1 MSSDLPRH
9 LRPGDT
15 FGRFTIEAL
24 LGEGGMGT
32 VYRAVDTRL
41 ERRVALKLL
50 RMDTEVPADDR
61 ASGAERLLREAR
73 AAATLEHPNAIGIH
87 DVGEIGDTPYI
98 AMELVVG
105 RTLRA
110 YVGDPG
116 VSLASRLEWLT
127 DVARALAAAH
137 ARGLVHRDIK
147 PDNVMV
153 REDGKVKVLDF
164 GIASLPRVGATQPL
178 PGSGGAAGGVDAPPW
193 YMTLARSTLAGTPR
207 YMAPEQLRGEAVD
220 GRANQ
225 FAWGV
230 MAYELLSGA
239 PPWRGSNVSLTVL
252 ADVLENDPA
261 PLRSAAPKVGP
272 AIERIVH
279 RALAKVVEDRFASM
293 DAVVAALEEVSA
305 SRRGRGRAVRSASWA
320 AAALVVLA
328 AGAAFAIR
336 HVPATRQIASVVS
349 TGASGASGAPG
360 PAAAEVDTSYEPPHF
375 VLHLDAAQ
383 GVSVS
388 GDAVLR
394 WSDQSS
400 NDTDAYA
407 PAKRPT
413 LVRDAIHGLPAIH
426 FDGGAYVRVDDA
438 AVLHLGTHDFTVGL
452 VARHDRPVGGGG
464 LSTSYGITTG
474 YGCLYAKS
482 VLPAPYTG
490 VGIFANWPRP
500 RPTSRVSVQTQYE
513 HYAVSTSQGLNDGRV
528 HLYEARRV
536 GTALEI
542 RIDGVVE
549 ARTEGAD
556 DDVSADGVPIYL
568 GAHVTESGIVQ
579 QLRGDIAEV
588 YVLRGGVTEES
599 LRRIEDTLLAKY
611 GLERAVDAGD
621 PRP

>member
-1 MSSDLPRH
+1 MAEGAPVSSGVTEH

-50 RMDTEVPADDR
+50 RIHSNVPPDER
-61 ASGAERLLREAR
+61 TGGAERLLREAR
-73 AAATLEHPNAIGIH
+73 AAAALEHPNAIGIH
-87 DVGEIGDTPYI
+87 EVGEVGDTPYI

-110 YVGDPG
+110 YVGDVS
-116 VSLASRLEWLT
+116 VSLASRVDWLT

-164 GIASLPRVGATQPL
+164 GIASLLPRAGATQP
-178 PGSGGAAGGVDAPPW
+178 PPAVGGADAPPW

-207 YMAPEQLRGEAVD
+207 YMAPEQLRGELVD
-220 GRANQ
+220 GRADQ

-230 MAYELLSGA
+230 MAYELLSGS

-261 PLRSAAPKVGP
+261 PLRSAAPRVSP
-272 AIERIVH
+272 ALERIVH
-279 RALAKVVEDRFASM
+279 RTLAKAVEDRFASM
-293 DAVVAALEEVSA
+293 DALVAALEEASA
-305 SRRGRGRAVRSASWA
+305 RGRGRTLRWAPWA
-320 AAALVVLA
+320 ALTIAVLAGGAALAIRRPAAPAQLASVAPTAA
-328 AGAAFAIR
+328 AGA
-336 HVPATRQIASVVS
+336 PAPSVE
-349 TGASGASGAPG
+349 A
-360 PAAAEVDTSYEPPHF
+360 DTSYEPPQF

-383 GVSVS
+383 GVSES
-388 GDAVLR
+388 AGAVLR
-394 WSDQSS
+394 WSDQSG

-407 PAKRPT
+407 PARRPT

-426 FDGGAYVRVDDA
+426 FDGGAYLRVDDVA
-438 AVLHLGTHDFTVGL
+438 TLHLGKHDFTVGL

-482 VLPAPYTG
+482 LLPSPYVG
-490 VGIFANWPRP
+490 VAIFANWPRP

-513 HYAVSTSQGLNDGRV
+513 HHAVSTSEGLNDGRV

-536 GTALEI
+536 DTTLEI

-556 DDVSADGVPIYL
+556 DDVSAEGVPIYL
-568 GAHVTESGIVQ
+568 GAHVTDSGVVQ

-588 YVLRGGVTEES
+588 YVLRGGVTDAR
-599 LRRIEDTLLAKY
+599 LREIEDALLARY
-611 GLERAVDAGD
+611 GIARPEGAGD
-621 PRP
+621 R

>member
-1 MSSDLPRH
+1 MSSDVAER

-50 RMDTEVPADDR
+50 RIDARVAPDDR
-61 ASGAERLLREAR
+61 TSGAERLLREAR
-73 AAATLEHPNAIGIH
+73 AAAALEHPNAIGIH
-87 DVGEIGDTPYI
+87 EVGEIGDTPYI

-110 YVGDPG
+110 YVGDASVP
-116 VSLASRLEWLT
+116 LASRVEWLT
-127 DVARALAAAH
+127 DVARALSAAH
-137 ARGLVHRDIK
+137 RRGLVHRDIK

-164 GIASLPRVGATQPL
+164 GIASLPRAGAT
-178 PGSGGAAGGVDAPPW
+178 SIRSAVGGADAPPW

-220 GRANQ
+220 GRADQ

-230 MAYELLSGA
+230 MAYELLSGS

-261 PLRSAAPKVGP
+261 PLRSVAPRVSP
-272 AIERIVH
+272 ALERVVH
-279 RALAKVVEDRFASM
+279 RTLAKAVEDRFASM
-293 DAVVAALEEVSA
+293 DALVAALQQASA
-305 SRRGRGRAVRSASWA
+305 GGGGRGRRWASWA
-320 AAALVVLA
+320 AATMVVVGG
-328 AGAAFAIR
+328 GAAIAIQR
-336 HVPATRQIASVVS
+336 
-349 TGASGASGAPG
+349 
-360 PAAAEVDTSYEPPHF
+360 AAAPAHLAIVAPSAATAASAEPDTSHEPPHF
-375 VLHLDAAQ
+375 VLHLDASQ
-383 GVSVS
+383 GVSES
-388 GDAVLR
+388 AGAVLR
-394 WSDQSS
+394 WTDQSG

-407 PAKRPT
+407 PARRPA

-426 FDGGAYVRVDDA
+426 FEGGAYLRVDDVA
-438 AVLHLGTHDFTVGL
+438 ALHLGTHDFTVGL
-452 VARHDRPVGGGG
+452 VASHTRPVGGGG
-464 LSTSYGITTG
+464 PSTSYGITTG
-474 YGCLYAKS
+474 YGCLYDKT
-482 VLPAPYTG
+482 VLPSPYTG
-490 VGIFANWPRP
+490 VAIFTNWPRP
-500 RPTSRVSVQTQYE
+500 GPTSRVGVQTQYE
-513 HYAVSTSQGLNDGRV
+513 RNAVSASEGLNDGRV

-536 GTALEI
+536 GTTLEN

-556 DDVSADGVPIYL
+556 DDVSAEGVPIEL
-568 GAHVTESGIVQ
+568 GAHVTESGVVQ

-588 YVLRGGVTEES
+588 YVLRGGVTAER
-599 LRRIEDTLLAKY
+599 LREIEDTLLAKY
-611 GLERAVDAGD
+611 GI
-621 PRP
+621 PRPDGADDRRP